1 MSRKGLLLFI
11 AAGVAWGLPYFFI
24 RIAVEDFSTPTIIF
38 ARVVVGA
45 AVLLPLAIRR
55 NAIRPAL
62 KAWPWVLAFALI
74 EMVGPWW
81 LITEAERSITS
92 GLAGLLV
99 ATVPFFAIL
108 LALVW
113 LKDRSVLHPK
123 TILGLVIGFAGVVLL
138 VGIDSFAGHIDP
150 VAVLMMIGASIG
162 YAIAPMMVSQKAGE
176 VPTIG
181 VISLSMVI
189 VSIVYAPFALANL
202 PAEIA
207 AGPST
212 ESWISL
218 VVLGVVCSAL
228 AFVIFF
234 ALIEQIGSARA
245 TLITYLNTAVAIVL
259 GILFLAEPLTTGI
272 LIGFP
277 MVLIG
282 SYFASKKHAVKALD
296 AAL

>member
-62 KAWPWVLAFALI
+62 KAWPWVLAFAFI

-181 VISLSMVI
+181 VITLSMVI

-282 SYFASKKHAVKALD
+282 SYFASKKHAVKG
-296 AAL
+296 

>member
-62 KAWPWVLAFALI
+62 KAWPWVLAFAFI

-282 SYFASKKHAVKALD
+282 SYFASKKHAVKG
-296 AAL
+296 